1 MEKMKLYTF
10 DEVLDMQIG
19 KKGTPER
26 DKYDDKMEAFL
37 VGEAIRQTREK
48 KKLTQEQLGEL
59 LGVQKAQ
66 ISKIENGRNITLS
79 TLSRVFRA
87 LGVTVKLDLGS
98 IGSVTL

>member
-1 MEKMKLYTF
+1 MKLYTF

-19 KKGTPER
+19 KKGTHER